1 MASTDGGDTWRIL
14 PGQHTTEEN
23 PLSLAYGPGY
33 TGKSGGGDGPF
44 WVDEQVDLTPF
55 AGKKILVRFEYI
67 TDEGVNLDGFA
78 IDDIEIPELGFF
90 DDAEDDGRW
99 QAEGFSRLVRRLPQ
113 RFILQVIEIG
123 QTTTVTAVPLDEAN
137 SGQVRLS
144 GFGSTLDKAVIVI
157 AAATDGTRQ
166 PAVYQYSLQPAGP

>member
-23 PLSLAYGPGY
+23 PLGLAYGPGY
-33 TGKSGGGDGPF
+33 TGKSGDDNTPS

-55 AGKKILVRFEYI
+55 AGEKILLRFEYI

-90 DDAEDDGRW
+90 DDAEDDGPW
-99 QAEGFSRLVRRLPQ
+99 QAEGFRRLTGPEHQ
-113 RFILQVIEIG
+113 RFVVQVIEIG
-123 QTTTVTAVPLDEAN
+123 QTTEVTTMPLDQVNAGE
-137 SGQVRLS
+137 VRLS

-166 PAVYQYSLQPAGP
+166 PAPYQYSLQPAGP